1 MSGAMAYRPCCSG
14 TRVGLESSG
23 LRKGFDMDLPADP
36 KRLPTCYVEGF
47 REASEIDPDIASNY
61 ITHTTMADPEAD
73 AVIEELAALEPTL
86 STQYINAAMD
96 RHKDNLVGAPSVL
109 KDFFAK
115 INAVPDWV
123 DFESFIPG
131 IKMFH
136 RNSKIVLAGFVGG
149 VLVEGFSTN
158 ISKSFFITGRVRD
171 TGVRRLKQNNRHM
184 VEIFMP
190 GGLLR
195 DGDGWKLSVRVRLVH
210 AQIRYLLNRSE
221 DWEADSWGVPI
232 SSAHVGYSITA
243 FSARLLEH
251 MKSLGAKFTEEEA
264 QSFLQIWRYSGLL
277 MGIPETILFRDMDEA
292 LKIFKI
298 GYLCEPEVDEDSISM
313 ANSLINS
320 APLVAGITDPKSRRD
335 LSTYVYSVSRALIG
349 NELADALKYPSQ
361 STFGVLPWF
370 RLQGQY
376 NRLMGKLFPRLAR
389 NNNYTNLTGLMD
401 VSEFDEEGISYRL
414 PDHVHAERSTPW

>member
-1 MSGAMAYRPCCSG
+1 MAYRPCCSG
-14 TRVGLESSG
+14 TRVGMESSG
-23 LRKGFDMDLPADP
+23 IRKGFDMDLPPDP
-36 KRLPTCYVEGF
+36 KRLPTCYVDGF

-61 ITHTTMADPEAD
+61 ITHTAMADPEAD
-73 AVIEELAALEPTL
+73 AVIEAMATLDPTL

-96 RHKDNLVGAPSVL
+96 RKKDNLVGAPSVL
-109 KDFFAK
+109 TDFFAR
-115 INAVPDWV
+115 INTVPDWV

-131 IKMFH
+131 IEMFH

-184 VEIFMP
+184 IEIFMP

-195 DGDGWKLSVRVRLVH
+195 DGDGWKLSVRVRLIH

-221 DWEADSWGVPI
+221 DWETESWGVPI

-243 FSARLLEH
+243 FSARLLQH
-251 MKSLGAKFTEEEA
+251 MKSLGARFTEEEA
-264 QSFLQIWRYSGLL
+264 RSFLQIWRYSGLL

-292 LKIFKI
+292 LRLFKI

-370 RLQGQY
+370 RVQGHDNQ
-376 NRLMGKLFPRLAR
+376 LMGKLFPRLAR
-389 NNNYTNLTGLMD
+389 NNNYTNFTGLME

-414 PDHVHAERSTPW
+414 PDHVHAERATPW